1 MVKIIPH
8 YISYPSGEREVDVLE
23 NKIEFILSQP
33 QDFWLLYV
41 MSMNWDQ
48 NDDVVNA
55 IIDRADADIAIIA
68 VLFWYSGPSILF
80 NKPEGHPETNAER
93 ILKNLRAGWYQDC
106 KYWIP
111 RSYLAGC
118 VTGFLK
124 VALGQDTL
132 PFEVP
137 HLLFGPFKGKKAVID
152 FPLDKE
158 SFDLLEQEWP
168 LTGCGLDLAKA
179 RKESIWDNY
188 ADHKTLAVLPKIES
202 DHAERFSGL
211 DMFAYGE
218 SIYATRDIIE
228 AAYSKPQHGKAARK
242 RRGSR
247 DIPQSPIKILNRLSP
262 FRQAVLALAFL
273 AGWIWLSVRAVN
285 WISVLFG

>member
-93 ILKNLRAGWYQDC
+93 ILKNLRAGWY
-106 KYWIP
+106 
-111 RSYLAGC
+111 
-118 VTGFLK
+118 
-124 VALGQDTL
+124 
-132 PFEVP
+132 
-137 HLLFGPFKGKKAVID
+137 H
-152 FPLDKE
+152 
-158 SFDLLEQEWP
+158 
-168 LTGCGLDLAKA
+168 
-179 RKESIWDNY
+179 
-188 ADHKTLAVLPKIES
+188 
-202 DHAERFSGL
+202 
-211 DMFAYGE
+211 MFAYGE